1 MKAQVSRAKKDPDE
15 EPFAF
20 PSGYITAI
28 RNPTA
33 LTIVGALLLFA
44 GLAFVGIVIRL
55 VVDPIG
61 KPLSDGFVALAALLP
76 IAFGFVLWTRIVR
89 LRWQR
94 AYFRRHGHM
103 PVLIGQGRADNG
115 DEN

>member
-1 MKAQVSRAKKDPDE
+1 
-15 EPFAF
+15 
-20 PSGYITAI
+20 
-28 RNPTA
+28 
-33 LTIVGALLLFA
+33 LTIVGALLLVA

-61 KPLSDGFVALAALLP
+61 RPLSGGFIALAALLP
-76 IAFGFVLWTRIVR
+76 IAFGFVLWTGIVR

-94 AYFRRHGHM
+94 AYFRRHGHL
-103 PVLIGQGRADNG
+103 PVLIGQGRAGEDDD